1 MKKKTWMIIAAAV
14 LLAGAAVILLCGIF
28 AGKETLSEEG
38 FPYLCTIKSRKKGAL
53 IAAEGTIPEGYAWR
67 TSADSYDTLKA
78 ERQADKPDRV
88 SYLIRPA
95 EVGSGKLQL
104 QLANVN
110 DPADVIAGL
119 SYTFLT
125 DSKGRLELIGFR
137 GILPAAPDVLGAET
151 EHPFSVSTGKSGTL
165 TVTLPKT
172 QKGHWELCP
181 CREDRLTA
189 RCSEAGEA
197 ELCLLKAE
205 KTECESHVYFYNEE
219 EGAAFVLTVN
229 ADAAGW
235 LSIEEYQYEQLL
247 TEEEALKKL
256 QELGYFEDKLEGC
269 YGLPF
274 LRTVL
279 STKGGEGLR
288 TQLSEDGYEEAGF
301 LRDAMEQYWREK
313 MEEYLKESEEAS
325 RNAESAAESGAAGDK
340 EESAA
345 ATGTEA

>member
-14 LLAGAAVILLCGIF
+14 LLIGAAVFLFCGIF

-38 FPYLCTIKSRKKGAL
+38 FPYLCTLKSRKKELL
-53 IAAEGTIPEGYAWR
+53 IAVEGTIPEGYAWK
-67 TSADSYDTLKA
+67 TAADSYDMLKA
-78 ERQADKPDRV
+78 ERQEDKPDRV

-110 DPADVIAGL
+110 DPADVIVGL
-119 SYTFLT
+119 SYTFYT
-125 DSKGRLELIGFR
+125 DSKGTIELIGFR
-137 GILPAAPDVLGAET
+137 ENLPAAPDVLGEET
-151 EHPFSVSTGKSGTL
+151 DYPFSVSSGKSGML

-197 ELCLLKAE
+197 QRCLLKAE
-205 KTECESHVYFYNEE
+205 KAECESHVYFYNEE
-219 EGAAFVLTVN
+219 EGVAFVLTVN

-235 LSIEEYQYEQLL
+235 LSIGEYLCERLM

-256 QELGYFEDKLEGC
+256 QELRYFEDKLEGC

-274 LRTVL
+274 LRTIL

-301 LRDAMEQYWREK
+301 LRDAMEQYWREQ
-313 MEEYLKESEEAS
+313 MEEYLRESEEAS
-325 RNAESAAESGAAGDK
+325 RAAGTAAESEAAGAK
-340 EESAA
+340 EESTA